1 MQEAL
6 SRVPGRS
13 PRSSPAERRM
23 AWAANQTQ
31 PPETRRRRRRR
42 LGRPRRDGRVGRPA
56 GNLLLSAPLTWTRLG
71 RRLLHWLVKGRRRGR
86 APRGRSCRGH
96 EHEESLSPPARV
108 WLTRLADPRVWRC
121 RIRRCSALF
130 GFPSGEE
137 RPTEPLS
144 GSAAVWPPSLVG
156 HLPPEESVG
165 NRCNWMPN
173 EPAESKAQENM
184 SKLGRKP

>member
-1 MQEAL
+1 MTRPDRQTGAGSTGRAGVMQEAL

-71 RRLLHWLVKGRRRGR
+71 RRFLHWLVKANTEARTEAVLVLARQSQYRGKNRGGSCIGSSTAVVAAERREDE
-86 APRGRSCRGH
+86 AADATSTK
-96 EHEESLSPPARV
+96 SPYPARS
-108 WLTRLADPRVWRC
+108 RLADP
-121 RIRRCSALF
+121 
-130 GFPSGEE
+130 SG
-137 RPTEPLS
+137 
-144 GSAAVWPPSLVG
+144 
-156 HLPPEESVG
+156 
-165 NRCNWMPN
+165 
-173 EPAESKAQENM
+173 
-184 SKLGRKP
+184 

>member
-1 MQEAL
+1 MTRPDRQTGAGSTGRAGVMQEAL

-71 RRLLHWLVKGRRRGR
+71 RRFLHWLVKANTEARTEAVLVLARQRPSSRPSAARTKLPMPRARRV
-86 APRGRSCRGH
+86 PI
-96 EHEESLSPPARV
+96 PPARV
-108 WLTRLADPRVWRC
+108 WLTRLADP
-121 RIRRCSALF
+121 
-130 GFPSGEE
+130 SG
-137 RPTEPLS
+137 
-144 GSAAVWPPSLVG
+144 
-156 HLPPEESVG
+156 
-165 NRCNWMPN
+165 
-173 EPAESKAQENM
+173 
-184 SKLGRKP
+184 